1 MAGGS
6 FNLNITSGT
15 THLKSKI
22 NWSSSSNGSSA
33 NSSNVTAS
41 MVMWRDNSGYTTY
54 GNGTFSITIDGNTNS
69 QNKSYSFTNS
79 ESTILSHT
87 VTVPHNSDG
96 TKTITISGNYS
107 GNTPIGGNGSAWC
120 ALDNIDVNK
129 VTQFDGANDFTLE
142 TTTSAWFTP
151 YKSSYTHNLYIDL
164 INDGNTWVSRPG
176 YTSGAAI
183 IISDDEILKAYSQ
196 LSGYK
201 PGQTVSIKYYLATFL
216 NGSQLGGV
224 NLWKTLTI
232 GGTTKIN
239 TGGSWKRSIPYVN
252 SGGTWKPAIG
262 YIKSGSSWKRGQ
274 P

>member
-1 MAGGS
+1 MQQGGD
-6 FNLNITSGT
+6 FLF
-15 THLKSKI
+15 
-22 NWSSSSNGSSA
+22 
-33 NSSNVTAS
+33 
-41 MVMWRDNSGYTTY
+41 YTV
-54 GNGTFSITIDGNTNS
+54 SITIDGNTNS

-176 YTSGAAI
+176 YKSGAAI

-201 PGQTVSIKYYLATFL
+201 PGQTVSIKYYPATFL

-232 GGTTKIN
+232 GGTAKIN
-239 TGGSWKRSIPYVN
+239 AGGSWKRSIPYVN

-262 YIKSGSSWKRGQ
+262 YIKSGSSWKCGQ